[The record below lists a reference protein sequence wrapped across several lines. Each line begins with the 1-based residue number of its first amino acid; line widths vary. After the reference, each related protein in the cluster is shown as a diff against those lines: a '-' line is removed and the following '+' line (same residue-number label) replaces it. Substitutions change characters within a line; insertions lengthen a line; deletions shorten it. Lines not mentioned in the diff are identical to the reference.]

1 MKLHQSFPLK
11 IFSPFRTFFDGDALA
26 VSAINK
32 TGPFDI
38 LARHEDFLSI
48 LVPCDVIVQTTTG
61 KKTFPLQRGIVQ
73 VNKDQVW
80 VFVNI

>member
-1 MKLHQSFPLK
+1 MKLRETFPLK
-11 IFSPFRTFFDGDALA
+11 IFSPFSTYFDGDALA

-38 LARHEDFLSI
+38 LAKHEDFLSI
-48 LVPCDVIVQTTTG
+48 LVACNVVVQTTSG
-61 KKTFPLQRGIVQ
+61 KKEFPLQRGIIQ

-80 VFVNI
+80 VFANI